1 VNGSGD
7 DGKRAL
13 TQQEID
19 HLLDLYPFDPPRA
32 PACAGFGC
40 QGRPRTTPVDARYF
54 PRRRRQGRTG
64 FGLSVAEA
72 SALWHSHLDSLFLR
86 EMDLGPSQW
95 VILWLLAVQGGE
107 MKLRALEE
115 ASGLTGDELAA
126 ALAALEG
133 RGFVRLL
140 DQDRADAMAA
150 VSDYSAIQRLIAL
163 SMEFRDRML
172 TGIGEGEI
180 SAAHATLLKVI
191 ENLRE
196 EAE

>member
-1 VNGSGD
+1 VNGNPE

-19 HLLDLYPFDPPRA
+19 YLLDIYPFDTPRDA
-32 PACAGFGC
+32 TRAGLGC

-54 PRRRRQGRTG
+54 PRRKREGRTG

-72 SALWHSHLDSLFLR
+72 SALWHLLLDRLFLR
-86 EMDLGPSQW
+86 EMDLGPAQW

-107 MKLRALEE
+107 LRLANLEE
-115 ASGLTGDELAA
+115 ACGLAREELAA

-133 RGFVRLL
+133 RGFVRTL
-140 DQDRADAMAA
+140 DGDGGDPVAA
-150 VSDYSAIQRLIAL
+150 ISDFSAIQRLIAL
-163 SMEFRDRML
+163 SMAFRDRML
-172 TGIGEGEI
+172 QGIGEAEI
-180 SAAHATLLKVI
+180 TAAHATLLKVI
-191 ENLRE
+191 GNLRE

>member
-1 VNGSGD
+1 MNENGG
-7 DGKRAL
+7 DGKRTL

-19 HLLDLYPFDPPRA
+19 YLLDLYPFDPPRA
-32 PACAGFGC
+32 APCSGFGC

-54 PRRRRQGRTG
+54 PRRRREGRTG

-72 SALWHSHLDSLFLR
+72 SALWHSHLDTLFLR
-86 EMDLGPSQW
+86 EMDLGPAQW

-107 MKLRALEE
+107 LKLRTLGE
-115 ASGLTGDELAA
+115 ASGLAGEELAA
-126 ALAALEG
+126 ALAALDG

-140 DQDRADAMAA
+140 DHDGGDGAA
-150 VSDYSAIQRLIAL
+150 AISDFSAIQRLISL

-172 TGIGEGEI
+172 TGIGEEEI
-180 SAAHATLLKVI
+180 AAAHATLLKVI
-191 ENLRE
+191 GNLRE